1 MLTSF
6 PSPHIGVHL
15 PDIPFIWMQFQ
26 PTSIVLQ
33 SSEQPS
39 PAPLIPLSQT
49 SPRFVSTIEFP
60 HRFIHIEGSPVQTKP
75 DSIVQVALHPS
86 PEIVFPSSH
95 F

>member
-1 MLTSF
+1 M
-6 PSPHIGVHL
+6 GVHL
-15 PDIPFIWMQFQ
+15 PDFPVIMLQFQ

-60 HRFIHIEGSPVQTKP
+60 H
-75 DSIVQVALHPS
+75 
-86 PEIVFPSSH
+86 
-95 F
+95 